1 MSESYDSDIL
11 YFSMT
16 VKLRGTMTSP
26 QNEEVSMGLVYGFL
40 GVVIFSVTLPA
51 TRIALTAFDPVFV
64 GLGRAV
70 IASGLSLILL
80 IATKQSIPSWR
91 FLPSFAMVV
100 IGAVI
105 GFPLL
110 STLAMR
116 DASASYGA
124 VIIGLLPLA
133 TALFGVLRAGERP
146 SLIFW
151 ICAIAGSSLVVA
163 FALISGTGSM
173 SFADLA
179 LLGAV
184 VAASLSYTE
193 GTILARTFGSWQV
206 VCWALVLS
214 FPMILP
220 IVLQHLPSSF
230 TTISSNAW
238 LSFLYI
244 SCFSMFLGF
253 FAWYRG
259 LFLGGIARIG
269 QLQLFQPFLTI
280 LASAILLGEPMTF
293 TTLGFA
299 FGVLVCVAL
308 GRSAQFKA
316 NS

>member
-1 MSESYDSDIL
+1 
-11 YFSMT
+11 
-16 VKLRGTMTSP
+16 
-26 QNEEVSMGLVYGFL
+26 MGLVYGLL
-40 GVVIFSVTLPA
+40 GVIIFSITLPA
-51 TRIALTAFDPVFV
+51 TRIALTEFDPVFV

-70 IASGLSLILL
+70 IATGLSLILL
-80 IATKQSIPSWR
+80 ITTRQPIPSWR
-91 FLPSFAMVV
+91 FLPSFAVV
-100 IGAVI
+100 VAGAVV

-116 DASASYGA
+116 DASASHGA

-146 SLIFW
+146 SVTFW
-151 ICAIAGSSLVVA
+151 IFAIAGSGLVIT
-163 FALISGTGSM
+163 FALISGTGNIR
-173 SFADLA
+173 FADLA

-184 VAASLSYTE
+184 FAASLSYAE
-193 GTILARTFGSWQV
+193 GTVLARTFGSWQV
-206 VCWALVLS
+206 VCWALVIS
-214 FPMILP
+214 FPLVLP

-230 TTISSNAW
+230 TNISSSAW
-238 LSFLYI
+238 VGFFYI

-293 TTLGFA
+293 MTLGFA
-299 FGVLVCVAL
+299 AGVLVCVAL
-308 GRSAQFKA
+308 GRSAQFK
-316 NS
+316 SSK

>member
-1 MSESYDSDIL
+1 
-11 YFSMT
+11 
-16 VKLRGTMTSP
+16 MTSP
-26 QNEEVSMGLVYGFL
+26 QTKDATMGLVYGLL
-40 GVVIFSVTLPA
+40 GVIIFSITLPA
-51 TRIALTAFDPVFV
+51 TRIALTEFDPVFV

-70 IASGLSLILL
+70 IATGLSLILL
-80 IATKQSIPSWR
+80 ITTRQPIPSWR
-91 FLPSFAMVV
+91 FLPSFAVV
-100 IGAVI
+100 VVGAVV

-146 SLIFW
+146 SVKFW
-151 ICAIAGSSLVVA
+151 IFAIAGSGLVIT
-163 FALISGTGSM
+163 FALISGTGNIR
-173 SFADLA
+173 FADLA

-184 VAASLSYTE
+184 FAASLSYAE
-193 GTILARTFGSWQV
+193 GTVLARTFGSWQV
-206 VCWALVLS
+206 VCWALVFS
-214 FPMILP
+214 FPFVLP

-230 TTISSNAW
+230 TTISSSAW
-238 LSFLYI
+238 IGFLYV

-280 LASAILLGEPMTF
+280 IASAILLGEPMTF

-299 FGVLVCVAL
+299 SGVVVCVAL
-308 GRSAQFKA
+308 GRSSQF
-316 NS
+316 NSSK

>member
-1 MSESYDSDIL
+1 
-11 YFSMT
+11 
-16 VKLRGTMTSP
+16 MTSP
-26 QNEEVSMGLVYGFL
+26 QTKDAPMGLVYGLL
-40 GVVIFSVTLPA
+40 GVMIFSITLPA
-51 TRIALTAFDPVFV
+51 TRIALTEFDPVFV

-70 IASGLSLILL
+70 IATGLSLILL
-80 IATKQSIPSWR
+80 ITKRQPIPSWR
-91 FLPSFAMVV
+91 FLPSFAVV
-100 IGAVI
+100 VAGAVV

-146 SLIFW
+146 SVKFW
-151 ICAIAGSSLVVA
+151 IFAIAGSGLVIT
-163 FALISGTGSM
+163 FALISGTGNIR
-173 SFADLA
+173 FADLA

-184 VAASLSYTE
+184 FAASLSYAE
-193 GTILARTFGSWQV
+193 GTVLARTFGSWQV

-214 FPMILP
+214 FPLVLP

-230 TTISSNAW
+230 TNIDSSAW
-238 LSFLYI
+238 IGFLYI

-269 QLQLFQPFLTI
+269 QLQLLQPFLTI

-293 TTLGFA
+293 MTLGFA
-299 FGVLVCVAL
+299 AGVLVCVAL
-308 GRSAQFKA
+308 GRSAQFK
-316 NS
+316 SSK

>member
-1 MSESYDSDIL
+1 M
-11 YFSMT
+11 
-16 VKLRGTMTSP
+16 VNP
-26 QNEEVSMGLVYGFL
+26 QTKQVPMGLVYGFL
-40 GVVIFSVTLPA
+40 GVIIFSVTLPA

-70 IASGLSLILL
+70 IAAGLSLILL
-80 IATKQSIPSWR
+80 VATKQPIPSWR
-91 FLPSFAMVV
+91 FLPNFVVVV
-100 IGAVI
+100 IGAVF

-133 TALFGVLRAGERP
+133 TALFGVWRAGERP
-146 SLIFW
+146 SLTFW
-151 ICAIAGSSLVVA
+151 IFAIAGSGLVVT
-163 FALISGTGSM
+163 FALISGTGSFH
-173 SFADLA
+173 FADLA

-184 VAASLSYTE
+184 ITASLSYTE
-193 GTILARTFGSWQV
+193 GAILARTFGSWQV
-206 VCWALVLS
+206 VCWALVIA
-214 FPMILP
+214 FPIVFP

-230 TTISSNAW
+230 MAISSNA
-238 LSFLYI
+238 LISFLYI

-280 LASAILLGEPMTF
+280 LASAILLGEPMTL

-299 FGVLVCVAL
+299 SGVLICVAL
-308 GRSAQFKA
+308 GRSSQFNPRK
-316 NS
+316 